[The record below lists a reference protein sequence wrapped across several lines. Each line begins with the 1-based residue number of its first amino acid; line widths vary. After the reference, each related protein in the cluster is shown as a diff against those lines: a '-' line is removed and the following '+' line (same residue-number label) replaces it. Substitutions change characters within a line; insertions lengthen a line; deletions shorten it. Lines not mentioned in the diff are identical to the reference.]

1 MLRALYGPFIFYSGV
16 VGNANESAGI
26 RQGFFLS
33 NAGGA
38 QIYSTWTGSG
48 HTTSRYHIE
57 LAPSG
62 ASTSRIYDSDAIP
75 GLGSAAYAWYGGL
88 VQMANLPANND
99 TADQVVATFYHNQ
112 DDGGIYY
119 GLVCSKTGGGTANF
133 TYSMCRINNNT
144 PTLVGATSGSING
157 AGDSGFFPTR
167 WVEVCIR
174 LSDKYVRWWVDGTE
188 ITSGSFADYTGGL
201 TVICDG
207 KLELKAVKFAGKAS
221 SAYKVTHAN
230 WVVSDDVQ
238 TGSSILYHGA
248 SGITPLGTAYKNL
261 MLHQVECDVT
271 GKDDATPS
279 PDPGSGLH
287 WSNIDDQNDADYY
300 PPGGPW
306 NPTDLM
312 TFPNNVAGSQMA
324 GVASQD
330 GGSATVEGV
339 CVFLGFDSP
348 AGEASNNFVTD
359 FKFLAFLDGGPL
371 SEYTV
376 LGYSAAEDWGWWV
389 NLPEKP
395 GGGSWT
401 LTDFNNLRVG
411 IKRETARDRNFQIR
425 QIILGVLGTNLV
437 QPTTTIASPA
447 SCTVDGPVAAAA
459 AAFVP
464 RVMVY

>member
-1 MLRALYGPFIFYSGV
+1 MLRALYGPFIFYNGD
-16 VGNANESAGI
+16 VGNGIETAGL
-26 RQGFFLS
+26 RQGFFQS
-33 NAGGA
+33 FAGGLNVH
-38 QIYSTWTGSG
+38 TNWGGSG
-48 HTTSRYHIE
+48 NTTSRYHVE
-57 LAPSG
+57 FAPSG
-62 ASTSRIYDSDAIP
+62 VSTSRLYDSDAIP
-75 GLGSAAYAWYGGL
+75 GLGAANYAWYGGL
-88 VQMANLPANND
+88 VEMRGLPANND
-99 TADQVVATFYHNQ
+99 TADQVVATFYSNQ

-119 GLVCSKTGGGTANF
+119 GLALSKLGAGSSNF
-133 TYSMCRINNNT
+133 QYQMCRINNNT
-144 PTLVGATSGSING
+144 PTLVGATSGTFNG
-157 AGDSGFFPTR
+157 SDSAGAPFPTH
-167 WVEVCIR
+167 WFECVIR
-174 LSDKYVRWWVDGTE
+174 LSDKFVRWWVDGTE
-188 ITSGSFADYTGGL
+188 ITSGSFTDYTGGL
-201 TVICDG
+201 TVVCDG
-207 KLELKAVKFAGKAS
+207 KLELRAYKFAGKAS
-221 SAYKVTHAN
+221 SAYKVVHAN

-306 NPTDLM
+306 SPTDLL

-339 CVFLGFDSP
+339 CLFIGYTSP
-348 AGEASNNFVTD
+348 AGEASNNFTTD
-359 FKFLAFLDGGPL
+359 FKFLAFLSGGPL

-376 LGYSAAEDWGWWV
+376 LGSSAEDHWVWWV

-411 IKRETARDRNFQIR
+411 IKRETARDRNYQIR
-425 QIILGVLGTNLV
+425 AITLGVIGTNLV

-459 AAFVP
+459 AFVP

>member
-1 MLRALYGPFIFYSGV
+1 MLRALWGPFISYNGT
-16 VGNANESAGI
+16 VGYNDSYGSARQGIFLSILGAVDINAN
-26 RQGFFLS
+26 
-33 NAGGA
+33 
-38 QIYSTWTGSG
+38 WTGSG
-48 HTTSRYHIE
+48 HTNSRYHVTFS
-57 LAPSG
+57 PTG
-62 ASTSRIYDSDAIP
+62 ASTRTYDSDSIP

-88 VQMANLPANND
+88 VQMVNLPVNND
-99 TADQVVATFYHNQ
+99 TADQVVATFYNNQ

-119 GLVCSKTGGGTANF
+119 GLACSKTGASTSNY

-144 PTLVGATSGSING
+144 PTLVGSPSGAFNG
-157 AGDSGFFPTR
+157 ASTFDLFPTR

-188 ITSGSFADYTGGL
+188 VTSGFTNLTGGL
-201 TVICDG
+201 TVVCDG
-207 KLELKAVKFAGKAS
+207 KPELKSLKFAGKAS
-221 SAYKVTHAN
+221 TPYKVNHAN

-238 TGSSILYHGA
+238 TGSVDHGA
-248 SGITPLGTAYKNL
+248 DGTTPLGTAYKNL
-261 MLHQVECDVT
+261 MLHQVKCDVT

-287 WSNIDDQNDADYY
+287 WSNIDDHNDADYY
-300 PPGGPW
+300 STNYSDAW
-306 NPTDLM
+306 NPTDLL

-330 GGSATVEGV
+330 GGSATVVGV
-339 CVFLGFDSP
+339 CLFIGYDSP

-359 FKFLAFLDGGPL
+359 FKFLAFLSGGPL

-376 LGYSAAEDWGWWV
+376 LGYSADEDYVWWV

-411 IKRETARDRNFQIR
+411 IKRETARDRNYQIR
-425 QIILGVLGTNLV
+425 AINIGVLGTNLV
-437 QPTTTIASPA
+437 QPTTTIASPV

-459 AAFVP
+459 AFVP

>member
-1 MLRALYGPFIFYSGV
+1 MLRALWGPFISYSGT
-16 VGNANESAGI
+16 VGGSSE
-26 RQGFFLS
+26 
-33 NAGGA
+33 AGGA
-38 QIYSTWTGSG
+38 RQGIFLSIIGAVDINTSWPSSG
-48 HTTSRYHIE
+48 HTTSRYHVTFS
-57 LAPSG
+57 PTG
-62 ASTSRIYDSDAIP
+62 ATTRMYDSDSIP

-88 VQMANLPANND
+88 VQMANLPANSD
-99 TADQVVATFYHNQ
+99 TADQVVATFYNNQ

-119 GLVCSKTGGGTANF
+119 GLACSKTGAGTANF
-133 TYSMCRINNNT
+133 SYSMCRINNNT
-144 PTLVGATSGSING
+144 PTLVGATRGGIG
-157 AGDSGFFPTR
+157 GGDSSSFRPYW

-188 ITSGSFADYTGGL
+188 VTSGFTDLTGGL

-207 KLELKAVKFAGKAS
+207 KLELKSVKFAGKAS
-221 SAYKVTHAN
+221 SPYKVNHAN

-238 TGSSILYHGA
+238 TGNVYHGND
-248 SGITPLGTAYKNL
+248 GTEPLGTAYKEL

-287 WSNIDDQNDADYY
+287 WSNIDDHNDADF
-300 PPGGPW
+300 PDGAGPE
-306 NPTDLM
+306 PTDLL

-330 GGSATVEGV
+330 GASATVVGV
-339 CVFLGFDSP
+339 CLFIGFDSP

-359 FKFLAFLDGGPL
+359 FKFLAFLSGGPL
-371 SEYTV
+371 SEYVV
-376 LGYSAAEDWGWWV
+376 LGYSADEDYVWWV

-401 LTDFNNLRVG
+401 LTYFNNLRVG
-411 IKRETARDRNFQIR
+411 INRETARDRNYQIR
-425 QIILGVLGTNLV
+425 AINIGVLGTNLV
-437 QPTTTIASPA
+437 QPTKTVASPVA
-447 SCTVDGPVAAAA
+447 CTVDGPVAAA